1 MLQSRRAFYEVKFSQ
16 LTLGRT
22 PLGIE
27 RAVLDAVERA
37 RSEGLLLR
45 VVLNAGDLRGGVAPE
60 EAETV
65 DVRHSPYPIEM
76 ADEAVIRHG
85 SYEYLLKQRV
95 SAIGE
100 KHDMAYA

>member
-1 MLQSRRAFYEVKFSQ
+1 
-16 LTLGRT
+16 
-22 PLGIE
+22 
-27 RAVLDAVERA
+27 
-37 RSEGLLLR
+37 

-60 EAETV
+60 EAKTV

-95 SAIGE
+95 SAMGE
-100 KHDMAYA
+100 CDGK